1 MGRSKVRAEVP
12 AQVYQLKVRLRE
24 VRPPVWRRFQV
35 RSDMTL
41 EQLHWA
47 LQLIIGWTD
56 SHLHQFRVAR
66 AASGSARSAQIV
78 ESEDERRV
86 VLAEVLRKPKDRVIY
101 EYDFGDGWEH
111 EMELEEVLAVPPEGK
126 FPWVLSGKRA
136 CPPED
141 VGGPWGYANFLE
153 ALADPRHPDHEDLAE
168 WCGDPFDPEAFDVN
182 AINRA
187 FHGGWGPS
195 RRSG

>member
-1 MGRSKVRAEVP
+1 MGRRKVRAEVP
-12 AQVYQLKVRLRE
+12 AQIYQLKVTLRE

-56 SHLHQFRVAR
+56 SHLHQFRAAR
-66 AASGSARSAQIV
+66 AASGRARSVGIV
-78 ESEDERRV
+78 SSEDERRV
-86 VLAEVLRKPKDRVIY
+86 VLAEVLRKPKDRLIY

-111 EMELEEVLAVPPEGK
+111 ELQLEEVLAVPPEGK

-153 ALADPRHPDHEDLAE
+153 ALADPKHPDHEDLAE
-168 WCGDPFDPEAFDVN
+168 WCGEPFDPEAFDVN

-187 FHGGWGPS
+187 FHGGWEPS
-195 RRSG
+195 KRSG

>member
-1 MGRSKVRAEVP
+1 MGRRKVQAAVP
-12 AQVYQLKVRLRE
+12 VQIYQLKVTLRE
-24 VRPPVWRRFQV
+24 VRPPVWRRFHV
-35 RSDMTL
+35 RSDMML

-47 LQLIIGWTD
+47 LQLIVGWTD
-56 SHLHQFRVAR
+56 SHLHQFRAAR
-66 AASGSARSAQIV
+66 AASGRARSAQVV

-86 VLAEVLRKPKDRVIY
+86 ILAEVLRKPKDRLIY

-111 EMELEEVLAVPPEGK
+111 ELELEEILTVPPEGK

-141 VGGPWGYANFLE
+141 VGGPWGYANFLK
-153 ALADPRHPDHEDLAE
+153 ALADPKHPDHEDLAE
-168 WCGDPFDPEAFDVN
+168 WCGAPFDPEAFDVN

-187 FHGGWGPS
+187 FHGGWAPP
-195 RRSG
+195 RRTD

>member
-1 MGRSKVRAEVP
+1 MGRKKVQAEVP
-12 AQVYQLKVRLRE
+12 VQIYQLKVALRQ

-41 EQLHWA
+41 EQLHWV
-47 LQLIIGWTD
+47 LQLVIGWTD
-56 SHLHQFRVAR
+56 SHLHQFHVAR
-66 AASGSARSAQIV
+66 AASGRARSAQIV

-86 VLAEVLRKPKDRVIY
+86 VLAGALHKPKDRLIY

-111 EMELEEVLAVPPEGK
+111 DVELEEVLAVPPEAK

-153 ALADPRHPDHEDLAE
+153 ALADPKHPDHEDLSE
-168 WCGDPFDPEAFDVN
+168 WCGEPFDPEAFDVN

-195 RRSG
+195 RQSS

>member
-1 MGRSKVRAEVP
+1 MGRKKVQAEVSV
-12 AQVYQLKVRLRE
+12 QIYRLKVTLRQ
-24 VRPPVWRRFQV
+24 VRPTVWRRFQV

-41 EQLHWA
+41 EQLHWV
-47 LQLIIGWTD
+47 LQLVIGWTD
-56 SHLHQFRVAR
+56 SHLHQFRVAP
-66 AASGSARSAQIV
+66 ATSGRARSAQIV
-78 ESEDERRV
+78 ESEDERRI
-86 VLAEVLRKPKDRVIY
+86 VLAEALRKPKDRLIY
-101 EYDFGDGWEH
+101 EYDFGDGWKH
-111 EMELEEVLAVPPEGK
+111 DVELEEVSAVSPHGK

-153 ALADPRHPDHEDLAE
+153 ALADPKHPDHEDLAE

-187 FHGGWGPS
+187 FHSGWGPS
-195 RRSG
+195 TRSD

>member
-1 MGRSKVRAEVP
+1 MGRTKSRTEVP
-12 AQVYQLKVRLRE
+12 IQVFQLKVTLRE
-24 VRPPVWRRFQV
+24 IRPPVWRRFQV
-35 RSDMTL
+35 RSDVTL

-47 LQLIIGWTD
+47 LQIIIGWTN
-56 SHLHQFRVAR
+56 SHLHQFRFAR
-66 AASGSARSAQIV
+66 AASGRVRSARIV
-78 ESEDERRV
+78 ESEDEPKV
-86 VLAEVLRKPKDRVIY
+86 VLAEVLRKPKDRMIY
-101 EYDFGDGWEH
+101 EYDFGDSWEH
-111 EMELEEVLAVPPEGK
+111 EVELEEVLALPPKGK

-153 ALADPRHPDHEDLAE
+153 ALADPKHPDHEDLAE
-168 WCGDPFDPEAFDVN
+168 WCGGPFDPEAFDVN

>member
-1 MGRSKVRAEVP
+1 MRSTKVRTEVP
-12 AQVYQLKVRLRE
+12 VQVYQLKVTLRK
-24 VRPPVWRRFQV
+24 VRPPVWRRFYV

-47 LQLIIGWTD
+47 LQLIIGWTN
-56 SHLHQFRVAR
+56 SHLHHFRVSQ
-66 AASGSARSAQIV
+66 AASGRARSAQIV
-78 ESEDERRV
+78 NSEHERKV
-86 VLAEVLRKPKDRVIY
+86 VLSKVLRKPKDRMIY

-111 EMELEEVLAVPPEGK
+111 EVELEEVPALPPKGK

-153 ALADPRHPDHEDLAE
+153 AVGDPKHPDHEDLVE
-168 WCGDPFDPEAFDVN
+168 WCGDLFDPEAFDVN

-187 FHGGWGPS
+187 FHGGWDPS
-195 RRSG
+195 KRTG